1 MRARIPGRRT
11 AAAGIATAL
20 AGLLMAAPAAAF
32 PNRYTEE
39 NGFDRPGAVYE
50 TFEQTGDYQDHV
62 LCRDACESQPRCKSY
77 TYVKP
82 GVEGPNAR
90 CRLKS
95 AVPPPVES
103 PCCITGVKGGK
114 PKERAVPSL
123 ALEWLGWDADAVGR
137 EGGGPD
143 GAPDHR
149 LRLSFDL
156 RSPQEVVAVMV
167 RTSDAQGIPT
177 DALLWSTVPG
187 AGSGLF
193 LAAEREG
200 RRLNAEAAA
209 GLGQFSGPVVL
220 DLFAHDIGQWSA
232 GSHLLA
238 QVVLGGGRELVRW
251 TPLEPPPD
259 RLLGL
264 WQMLCGPTSASAFEP
279 QTISGR
285 LQLVLQ
291 DDGVLSGFFGALPL
305 TGRLGPSGEVRGTAA
320 AGEESVIWEGKLTEV
335 ARGRPLR
342 GGGQFHFVRTTSACL
357 EEGTWTSDSR

>member
-1 MRARIPGRRT
+1 MTARIPARWS
-11 AAAGIATAL
+11 AAAGIGAAFIC
-20 AGLLMAAPAAAF
+20 GCMAAPAAAF
-32 PNRYTEE
+32 PDRYTQED
-39 NGFDRPGAVYE
+39 GFDRPGADYE
-50 TFEQTGDYQDHV
+50 SFEQTGDYQAHV

-95 AVPPPVES
+95 AVPAPVES
-103 PCCITGVKGGK
+103 LCCISGVKGGK
-114 PKERAVPSL
+114 PKEPAVPSL
-123 ALEWLGWDADAVGR
+123 ALQWLGWDADEVGR

-149 LRLSFDL
+149 LRLSFEL
-156 RSPQEVVAVMV
+156 QSPQEVVAVVV
-167 RTSDAQGIPT
+167 RTSDEQGTPIDT
-177 DALLWSTVPG
+177 LVWSTVPG
-187 AGSGLF
+187 GDAGLF

-200 RRLNAEAAA
+200 RRLDAEAAT
-209 GLGQFSGPVVL
+209 GLGRFTGPVVL

-232 GSHLLA
+232 GSHLLV

-251 TPLEPPPD
+251 TQLRPPPD

-264 WQMLCGPTSASAFEP
+264 WQMLCPPRSPEAFEP

-285 LQLVLQ
+285 VQMVL
-291 DDGVLSGFFGALPL
+291 DGDGALSGFFGALPL
-305 TGRLGPSGEVRGTAA
+305 TGKLDPSGEVRGTAA
-320 AGEESVIWEGKLTEV
+320 AGEETVSWEGRLTQA

-342 GGGQFHFVRTTSACL
+342 GSGSFRFLRTTSACP
-357 EEGTWTSDSR
+357 EEGVWASDGR